1 MLISGSNV
9 HQIYHV
15 SNECLCSF
23 LTYNKFDSGDDPEET
38 TDDSGKGHN
47 RRVLGFFLARRLT
60 KPSRFFLLNI
70 NNAFRHIANEHLES
84 HFEKIVL

>member
-47 RRVLGFFLARRLT
+47 RRVLGFFWQDGLQNRQG
-60 KPSRFFLLNI
+60 FFC
-70 NNAFRHIANEHLES
+70 
-84 HFEKIVL
+84 